1 MGMEWQ
7 LVGQVAPD
15 GMQELT
21 HQELQQTLEQRTQ
34 DGRLVEPLALEGE
47 PEVTPQQSQQ
57 MREQRTSLS
66 REDWARMH
74 LERTSPQQVVRAGKS
89 FFQPVVY
96 GRADWTGAPQHDHAK
111 ISVSVACDV
120 LKFERGLTAD
130 HRGAR
135 RSRPR
140 LNDWK
145 RITPELNAT
154 LHEGVQGAAQRGAKD
169 SSR

>member
-1 MGMEWQ
+1 MN
-7 LVGQVAPD
+7 
-15 GMQELT
+15 
-21 HQELQQTLEQRTQ
+21 
-34 DGRLVEPLALEGE
+34 
-47 PEVTPQQSQQ
+47 
-57 MREQRTSLS
+57 
-66 REDWARMH
+66 

-111 ISVSVACDV
+111 VSVSVARDV
-120 LKFERGLTAD
+120 LKFERGVTAD

-145 RITPELNAT
+145 RIAPELNAT
-154 LHEGVQGAAQRGAKD
+154 LHEGVQARREAVCKGQEDAGEAVQQTMQERMQLEKQL
-169 SSR
+169 SLIHI